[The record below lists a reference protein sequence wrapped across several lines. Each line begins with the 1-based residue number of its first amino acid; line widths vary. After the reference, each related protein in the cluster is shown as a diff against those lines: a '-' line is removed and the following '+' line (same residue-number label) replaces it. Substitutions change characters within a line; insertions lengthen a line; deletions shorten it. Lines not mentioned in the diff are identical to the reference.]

1 MIKKIL
7 LINLLIISSFNLW
20 AQSIQNEII
29 SSTGE
34 STTVSGA
41 NVSWTIGESITE
53 TGRNSSN
60 IVTQGFHQS
69 YFIVTSIEENLSI
82 YDFKLALYPNPTT
95 GMIQLYYSLG
105 DEEELEYRFIS
116 INGKELDS
124 GNVLRE
130 TELQLDLRE
139 YESALYFLN
148 IYSKENQQLIKSYKV
163 QKIN

>member
-1 MIKKIL
+1 MKLIQLTTIL
-7 LINLLIISSFNLW
+7 IFCCFLL
-20 AQSIQNEII
+20 QGQTIQNEVI
-29 SSTGE
+29 SSVGE
-34 STTVSGA
+34 SSTTSST
-41 NVSWTIGESITE
+41 NVSWTIGEPIIE
-53 TGRNSSN
+53 TGSN
-60 IVTQGFHQS
+60 TTNILTQGFHQS

-82 YDFKLALYPNPTT
+82 IDFKLVLYPNPTA

-124 GNVLRE
+124 GNLLRE

-148 IYSKENQQLIKSYKV
+148 VYSKENQQLIKSYKV

>member
-1 MIKKIL
+1 MKLIQLTTIL
-7 LINLLIISSFNLW
+7 IFCCFLL
-20 AQSIQNEII
+20 QGQTIQNEVI
-29 SSTGE
+29 SSVGE
-34 STTVSGA
+34 SSTTS
-41 NVSWTIGESITE
+41 NKSVSWTIGEPIIE
-53 TGRNSSN
+53 TGSN
-60 IVTQGFHQS
+60 TTNILTQGFHQS

-82 YDFKLALYPNPTT
+82 IDFKLVLYPNPTA

-124 GNVLRE
+124 GNLLRE

-148 IYSKENQQLIKSYKV
+148 VYSKENQQLIKSYKV

>member
-1 MIKKIL
+1 MKLIQLTTIL
-7 LINLLIISSFNLW
+7 IFCCFLL
-20 AQSIQNEII
+20 QGQTIQNEVI
-29 SSTGE
+29 SSVGE
-34 STTVSGA
+34 SSTTSSTS
-41 NVSWTIGESITE
+41 VSWTIGEPIIE
-53 TGRNSSN
+53 TGSN
-60 IVTQGFHQS
+60 TTNILTQGFHQS

-82 YDFKLALYPNPTT
+82 IDFKLVLYPNPTA

-124 GNVLRE
+124 GNLLRE

-148 IYSKENQQLIKSYKV
+148 VYSKENQQLIKSYKV

>member
-1 MIKKIL
+1 MKLIQLTTIL
-7 LINLLIISSFNLW
+7 IFCCFLLQGQTTQNEVISSVG
-20 AQSIQNEII
+20 E
-29 SSTGE
+29 SSTT
-34 STTVSGA
+34 SNTS
-41 NVSWTIGESITE
+41 VSWTIGEPIIE
-53 TGRNSSN
+53 TGSN
-60 IVTQGFHQS
+60 TTNILTQGFHQS

-82 YDFKLALYPNPTT
+82 IDFKLVLYPNPTA

-124 GNVLRE
+124 GNLLRE

-148 IYSKENQQLIKSYKV
+148 VYSKENQQLIKSYKV